1 MSVRFSKKINSA
13 VLFLEHGENAISETC
28 QIFPRETHSF
38 ADHEEASLMPCCPA
52 VIDLWAAQDAAPL
65 TFPRPDIDSIPF
77 FHPFCSHRRHFAA
90 DRPAAGADS
99 FRLFLYDTGNP
110 PKKKPTK
117 DFVSDCFSE
126 KSFCQLYD
134 AMDDLSPDCIDS
146 VLECN
151 ELLLDLSVN
160 YQKEQLYQEWLTP
173 LTQQAET
180 LSELLTEPED
190 ETSDPSKPYE
200 EIASRAGIA
209 LSNLLAHLQTEEE
222 LPAQWQA
229 FRTAFAQYEPLMRSY
244 LANEVYS
251 ELLSFEDA
259 TRHMLVRLQWLM
271 LQYAAVRQSLFLIWQ
286 DSPEAFSYEK
296 VREALVIINR
306 MTGYDEEDIY
316 EYLENSF
323 ESLLWDWGYFAL
335 LAGF

>member
-1 MSVRFSKKINSA
+1 
-13 VLFLEHGENAISETC
+13 
-28 QIFPRETHSF
+28 
-38 ADHEEASLMPCCPA
+38 
-52 VIDLWAAQDAAPL
+52 
-65 TFPRPDIDSIPF
+65 
-77 FHPFCSHRRHFAA
+77 
-90 DRPAAGADS
+90 
-99 FRLFLYDTGNP
+99 
-110 PKKKPTK
+110 
-117 DFVSDCFSE
+117 
-126 KSFCQLYD
+126 
-134 AMDDLSPDCIDS
+134 MDDLSPDCIDS

-222 LPAQWQA
+222 LPAKWQA

-251 ELLSFEDA
+251 ELLSFEDT

-271 LQYAAVRQSLFLIWQ
+271 LQYAALRQSLFLIWQ
-286 DSPEAFSYEK
+286 DSPETFSYEK